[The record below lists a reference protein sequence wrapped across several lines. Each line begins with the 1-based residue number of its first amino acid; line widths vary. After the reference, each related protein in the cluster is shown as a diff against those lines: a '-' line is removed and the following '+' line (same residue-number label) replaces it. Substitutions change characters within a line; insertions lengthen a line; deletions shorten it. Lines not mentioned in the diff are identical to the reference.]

1 MKYFS
6 YYNSPVGELVLL
18 SDGTFLTGL
27 SFYPLEQTLDEYEE
41 NKNLPIFAETN
52 KWLDLYFDGKQ
63 PNFTPSIVFEKGSDF
78 AKSVW
83 RILQKIEYGKTVTY
97 GEIARQVAKQQETNG
112 KMSAQAVGG
121 AVGRNPVAIIV
132 PCHRVVGANG
142 KLVGYAGGLDKKV
155 ALLKIEKII
164 E

>member
-6 YYNSPVGELVLL
+6 HYNSPVGELVLL

-27 SFYPLEQTLDEYEE
+27 SFYPLEQNLDEYEE

-63 PNFTPSIVFEKGSDF
+63 PKFTLSIAFEKGSDF

-97 GEIARQVAKQQETNG
+97 GEIARQVANQQGTNG

-142 KLVGYAGGLDKKV
+142 KLVGYAAGLDKKV

>member
-6 YYNSPVGELVLL
+6 YYNSPVGKLVLL
-18 SDGTFLTGL
+18 SDGNFLIGL
-27 SFYPLEQTLDEYEE
+27 SFHPIEQNLDEYEE
-41 NKNLPIFAETN
+41 NNNLPIFAETN

-63 PNFTPSIVFEKGSDF
+63 PNFTPSIVFDKGSDF

-97 GEIARQVAKQQETNG
+97 GEIARQVAERQGVTG

-132 PCHRVVGANG
+132 PCHRVIGSNG
-142 KLVGYAGGLDKKV
+142 KLVGYAGGLDKKE

-164 E
+164 K